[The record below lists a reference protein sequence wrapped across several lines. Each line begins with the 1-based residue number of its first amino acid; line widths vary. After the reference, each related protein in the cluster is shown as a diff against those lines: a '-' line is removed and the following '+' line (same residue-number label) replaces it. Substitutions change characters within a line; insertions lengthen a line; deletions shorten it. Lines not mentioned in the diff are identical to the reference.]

1 MLKKLLSS
9 VLIYIINKIIFIHN
23 LTPMNK
29 DMKNNITILANLYTI
44 YEEIKELITSRSK
57 SFISIVSAFLMVF
70 LIRSVLA
77 IMDTIF
83 IIDEYPL
90 QRIIFILS
98 TSLMI
103 MGLEI
108 GFTKFIFINIDNKS
122 CSLKSIFNYFHL
134 LGSYVTGLL
143 IFYFCVFIGT
153 VPGFLYLYLKYSG
166 EFITII
172 YTSMGDPYFQELI
185 SAYFNTNDI
194 LLFLFIIII
203 PTAYI
208 SIRLS
213 FWSYYVI
220 EKEISGITSI
230 KNSYYL
236 TQNKE
241 SEIVC
246 YLFIILLFNLLGLL
260 SIIGICFTIPITYLF
275 LCKYY
280 KLLILNHL

>member
-98 TSLMI
+98 TSLM
-103 MGLEI
+103 
-108 GFTKFIFINIDNKS
+108 T
-122 CSLKSIFNYFHL
+122 CS
-134 LGSYVTGLL
+134 
-143 IFYFCVFIGT
+143 
-153 VPGFLYLYLKYSG
+153 
-166 EFITII
+166 
-172 YTSMGDPYFQELI
+172 
-185 SAYFNTNDI
+185 
-194 LLFLFIIII
+194 
-203 PTAYI
+203 
-208 SIRLS
+208 
-213 FWSYYVI
+213 
-220 EKEISGITSI
+220 
-230 KNSYYL
+230 
-236 TQNKE
+236 E
-241 SEIVC
+241 S
-246 YLFIILLFNLLGLL
+246 
-260 SIIGICFTIPITYLF
+260 T
-275 LCKYY
+275 
-280 KLLILNHL
+280 